1 MRGVSLKE
9 LAAQNGLQAAAISFA
24 LTNPHRP
31 AERAIAKFLG
41 VPLHELWPDRW
52 TADGQRIRP
61 RYAYLYINT
70 DACSVAAWVKKIEQ
84 IFMILNLK
92 NWHGKSLSGL
102 EWFE

>member
-1 MRGVSLKE
+1 MNTTRAQKINVKSQWHTEQIKAAIRMRGVSLKE

-70 DACSVAAWVKKIEQ
+70 DACSVAA
-84 IFMILNLK
+84 
-92 NWHGKSLSGL
+92 
-102 EWFE
+102 